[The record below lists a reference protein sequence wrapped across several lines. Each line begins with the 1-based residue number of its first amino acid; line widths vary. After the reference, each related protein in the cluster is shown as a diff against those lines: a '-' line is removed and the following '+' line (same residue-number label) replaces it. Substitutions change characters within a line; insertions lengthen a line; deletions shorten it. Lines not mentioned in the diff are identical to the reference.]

1 MRRESTRRKR
11 RSFLDDFEAVDWAW
25 LVLTALIIVV
35 IVCMVIN
42 TIESATK
49 GVEATE
55 SDDAIV
61 SHVADDDRDYYPPRK
76 HIAESEEE
84 SEPPMVVAETPPR
97 THIGKCRMTVYTPTE
112 THWGYTTAT
121 GVKSQHLMT
130 CAVDPK
136 VIPYG
141 SNVIVIGKDGA
152 EYRYKAIDC
161 GNFKGKWVD
170 IFFDGSIRHGI
181 EWLDENL
188 GEWADVW
195 IEECADDCI

>member
-1 MRRESTRRKR
+1 MSKAQKKQNP
-11 RSFLDDFEAVDWAW
+11 SFLARLEVIDWAW
-25 LVLTALIIVV
+25 LILSAVLIVV
-35 IVCMVIN
+35 MMCMIIAVANKSGKPTADTASETETSDIVERN
-42 TIESATK
+42 PQEYE
-49 GVEATE
+49 G
-55 SDDAIV
+55 
-61 SHVADDDRDYYPPRK
+61 
-76 HIAESEEE
+76 
-84 SEPPMVVAETPPR
+84 EPPMVVAEIPPR
-97 THIGKCRMTVYTPTE
+97 AHIGKCRMTVYTPTE

-121 GVKSQHLMT
+121 GATSAHLMT

-141 SNVIVIGKDGA
+141 SNVIVIGKDGT

-195 IEECADDCI
+195 IEEEQK